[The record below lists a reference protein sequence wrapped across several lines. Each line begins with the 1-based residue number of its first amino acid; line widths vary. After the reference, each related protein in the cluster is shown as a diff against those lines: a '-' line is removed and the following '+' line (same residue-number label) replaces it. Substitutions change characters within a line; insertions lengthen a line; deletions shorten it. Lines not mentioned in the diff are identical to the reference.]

1 MANSNMVACAD
12 ANVDQQ
18 PNPPPK
24 QKNTAD
30 SSWQPS
36 KDSPPIS
43 QTGTVDV
50 PLVQRSL
57 ESQGIS
63 AEASSLIIQSLSF
76 WQPGLLERA

>member
-1 MANSNMVACAD
+1 MANSNIVASAD

-24 QKNTAD
+24 QENTAD

-36 KDSPPIS
+36 KDSPLYPKLGLLMCHLS
-43 QTGTVDV
+43 RD
-50 PLVQRSL
+50 PLKAK
-57 ESQGIS
+57 EIS
-63 AEASSLIIQSLSF
+63 AQASSLIIQSLSF